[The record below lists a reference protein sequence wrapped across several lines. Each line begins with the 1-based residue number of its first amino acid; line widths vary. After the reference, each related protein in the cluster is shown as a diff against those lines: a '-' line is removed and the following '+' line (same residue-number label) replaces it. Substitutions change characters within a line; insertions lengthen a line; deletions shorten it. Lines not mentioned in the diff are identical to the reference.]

1 MIPPSPRRPRRAV
14 LAAVLVAL
22 ILAVSGCST
31 STSADR
37 SSLVIGATP
46 GVPAAVVAD
55 IYRQVLRSAG
65 ASVADDTTVGDYGR
79 LLDDVDGGR
88 VSMFGAFD
96 GDLLTRLAPSSAATS
111 PDDVYS
117 DLNRALPQGVSVGD
131 PTTVSDQV
139 QVVVSSSLASSTSV
153 DALSECGRLPAG
165 LPLVGDR
172 GGLDPATA
180 SALTAAGCRFAPYRR
195 LDSVDAVLAEVR
207 GGRAAGVVSPLS
219 SAGTVTDLTSLT
231 SAASAAEHSGSGS
244 TPTSAT
250 MTPPDPTAIR
260 AQILVPVYSS
270 GALTREQVRTMNK
283 VAGEL
288 TTADLST
295 MAQRV
300 AQRQA
305 TRSAVVGGWLAEHGF

>member
-1 MIPPSPRRPRRAV
+1 MIPTTSRRPRRAAFV
-14 LAAVLVAL
+14 VGIVALLLAATA
-22 ILAVSGCST
+22 CST
-31 STSADR
+31 STTADR
-37 SSLVIGATP
+37 SALVVGATP

-65 ASVADDTTVGDYGR
+65 ATVADDTTVGDYR
-79 LLDDVDGGR
+79 QLLDGVDGGR

-96 GDLLTRLAPSSAATS
+96 GDLLSRLAPSSTAIS
-111 PDDVYS
+111 PDDVYT

-139 QVVVSSSLASSTSV
+139 QVVVTASLASSSGA
-153 DALSECGRLPAG
+153 DALSECARLPAG

-172 GGLDPATA
+172 DLDAATA
-180 SALTAAGCRFAPYRR
+180 SALAAAGCRFAPYRR

-219 SAGTVTDLTSLT
+219 AAGTAPDLTSLT
-231 SAASAAEHSGSGS
+231 PAAAAVEDSGSGPTPAS
-244 TPTSAT
+244 TAPAA
-250 MTPPDPTAIR
+250 PDPTAIR

-270 GALTREQVRTMNK
+270 GALTRDQVRTMNK

-288 TTADLST
+288 TTADLAT
-295 MAQRV
+295 MAQQV
-300 AQRQA
+300 SQRTA

>member
-1 MIPPSPRRPRRAV
+1 VI
-14 LAAVLVAL
+14 VAL
-22 ILAVSGCST
+22 LLAVSACST
-31 STSADR
+31 STSPGR

-65 ASVADDTTVGDYGR
+65 ASVADDTAVGDYGR

-96 GDLLTRLAPSSAATS
+96 GDLLTRLAPSSTATS
-111 PDDVYS
+111 PDDVYT

-139 QVVVSSSLASSTSV
+139 QVVVSASVASASGV
-153 DALSECGRLPAG
+153 DALSECSRLPAG

-172 GGLDPATA
+172 DMDAATA
-180 SALTAAGCRFAPYRR
+180 SALSAAGCRFAPYRR
-195 LDSVDAVLAEVR
+195 LDSVDAVLSEVR

-219 SAGTVTDLTSLT
+219 AAGTATDLTSLT
-231 SAASAAEHSGSGS
+231 PAAAAAEDSSSGGS
-244 TPTSAT
+244 TPTSAAVAA
-250 MTPPDPTAIR
+250 PDPTAIR

-270 GALTREQVRTMNK
+270 GALTRDQVRTMNK

-288 TTADLST
+288 TTADLAT

>member
-1 MIPPSPRRPRRAV
+1 MVVAGI
-14 LAAVLVAL
+14 VAL
-22 ILAVSGCST
+22 LLVVAGCST
-31 STSADR
+31 STAAPS

-55 IYRQVLRSAG
+55 IYRQVLRSEG
-65 ASVADDTTVGDYGR
+65 ATVVDDTTVGDYGD

-96 GDLLTRLAPSSAATS
+96 GDLLTRLAPSSTATS
-111 PDDVYS
+111 PDDVYT

-139 QVVVSSSLASSTSV
+139 QVVVAASLASSTGV
-153 DALSECGRLPAG
+153 DTVAECARLPAG

-172 GGLDPATA
+172 DLDPATA

-207 GGRAAGVVSPLS
+207 SGRAAGAVSPLS
-219 SAGTVTDLTSLT
+219 AAGTAADLTSLT
-231 SAASAAEHSGSGS
+231 PAAAAEEGSGGGTTPS
-244 TPTSAT
+244 PTPTA
-250 MTPPDPTAIR
+250 PDPTAIR

-288 TTADLST
+288 TTADLAT

-300 AQRQA
+300 SQRQDS
-305 TRSAVVGGWLAEHGF
+305 RSAVVGGWLAEHGF

>member
-1 MIPPSPRRPRRAV
+1 MI
-14 LAAVLVAL
+14 VAL
-22 ILAVSGCST
+22 LLAVAACST

-96 GDLLTRLAPSSAATS
+96 GDLLTRLAPSSTATS
-111 PDDVYS
+111 PEDVYT
-117 DLNRALPQGVSVGD
+117 DLNRALPQGISVGD
-131 PTTVSDQV
+131 PTTVTDQV
-139 QVVVSSSLASSTSV
+139 QVVVAASLASSADV
-153 DALSECGRLPAG
+153 DALSECARLPEG

-172 GGLDPATA
+172 DLDAATA

-195 LDSVDAVLAEVR
+195 LESVDAVLAEVR
-207 GGRAAGVVSPLS
+207 TGRAAGVVSPLS
-219 SAGTVTDLTSLT
+219 AAGTAADLTSLT
-231 SAASAAEHSGSGS
+231 PAATATEDSGSGGT
-244 TPTSAT
+244 TPTSAAVAA
-250 MTPPDPTAIR
+250 PDPTAIR

-270 GALTREQVRTMNK
+270 GALTRDQVRTMNK

-288 TTADLST
+288 TTADLAT

>member
-1 MIPPSPRRPRRAV
+1 M
-14 LAAVLVAL
+14 LAAGIVTLL
-22 ILAVSGCST
+22 LAVSACAT
-31 STSADR
+31 STAAPSTP
-37 SSLVIGATP
+37 LVIGATP

-65 ASVADDTTVGDYGR
+65 ATVADDTTVGDYGR
-79 LLDDVDGGR
+79 LLDGLDGGR

-96 GDLLTRLAPSSAATS
+96 GDLLSRLAPSSTATS

-131 PTTVSDQV
+131 PTPVSDQV
-139 QVVVSSSLASSTSV
+139 QVVVTAALASSVGV
-153 DALSECGRLPAG
+153 DALTECGRLPVG

-172 GGLDPATA
+172 DLDGPTA

-219 SAGTVTDLTSLT
+219 AAGTATDLTAL
-231 SAASAAEHSGSGS
+231 APAAEQSGSGPTATS
-244 TPTSAT
+244 TTPTRV
-250 MTPPDPTAIR
+250 DPAAIR
-260 AQILVPVYSS
+260 AQVLVPVYAS
-270 GALTREQVRTMNK
+270 GALTRDQVRTMNK

-288 TTADLST
+288 TTADLAT

-300 AQRQA
+300 SLGEA
-305 TRSAVVGGWLAEHGF
+305 TRSAVVAGWLAEHGF

>member
-1 MIPPSPRRPRRAV
+1 MIRTSPRLPRRAV
-14 LAAVLVAL
+14 VATVIVAL
-22 ILAVSGCST
+22 LLAVSACST
-31 STSADR
+31 STSPGR

-65 ASVADDTTVGDYGR
+65 ASVADDTAVGDYGR

-88 VSMFGAFD
+88 VAMFGAFD
-96 GDLLTRLAPSSAATS
+96 GDLLTRLSPTSTATS
-111 PDDVYS
+111 PDDVYT

-139 QVVVSSSLASSTSV
+139 QVVVTASLASSTGV
-153 DALSECGRLPAG
+153 DALSECSRLPAG

-172 GGLDPATA
+172 ALDAATA

-195 LDSVDAVLAEVR
+195 LDSVDAVLTEVR
-207 GGRAAGVVSPLS
+207 SGRAAGVVSPLS
-219 SAGTVTDLTSLT
+219 ASGTATDLTSLT
-231 SAASAAEHSGSGS
+231 PAAAAAEDSSGGS
-244 TPTSAT
+244 TPTSTAGGA
-250 MTPPDPTAIR
+250 PDPTAIR
-260 AQILVPVYSS
+260 AQVLVPVYSS

-288 TTADLST
+288 TTADLAT

>member
-1 MIPPSPRRPRRAV
+1 MV
-14 LAAVLVAL
+14 
-22 ILAVSGCST
+22 
-31 STSADR
+31 
-37 SSLVIGATP
+37 GATP

-65 ASVADDTTVGDYGR
+65 ASVADDTAVGDYGQ
-79 LLDDVDGGR
+79 LLDDVGGGR

-96 GDLLTRLAPSSAATS
+96 GDLLTRLAPSSTATS
-111 PDDVYS
+111 PDDVYT

-139 QVVVSSSLASSTSV
+139 QVVVTASVASSSGV
-153 DALSECGRLPAG
+153 DALSECSRLPAG
-165 LPLVGDR
+165 LSLVGDR
-172 GGLDPATA
+172 DLDAATA

-219 SAGTVTDLTSLT
+219 AAGTATDLTSLT
-231 SAASAAEHSGSGS
+231 PAAAATEDSNSGGS
-244 TPTSAT
+244 TPTSASAAA
-250 MTPPDPTAIR
+250 PDPTAIR

-270 GALTREQVRTMNK
+270 GALTRDQVRTMNK

-288 TTADLST
+288 TTADLAG

-300 AQRQA
+300 AQGQA

>member
-1 MIPPSPRRPRRAV
+1 MTLIVALL
-14 LAAVLVAL
+14 LAAA
-22 ILAVSGCST
+22 ACST
-31 STSADR
+31 STSPDR
-37 SSLVIGATP
+37 SSLVIGATA

-65 ASVADDTTVGDYGR
+65 ASVADDTAVGDYGR

-96 GDLLTRLAPSSAATS
+96 GDLLTRLAPSSTATS
-111 PDDVYS
+111 PDDVYT

-139 QVVVSSSLASSTSV
+139 QVVVSASVASASGV
-153 DALSECGRLPAG
+153 DALSECSRLPAG

-172 GGLDPATA
+172 DMDAATA
-180 SALTAAGCRFAPYRR
+180 SALSAAGCRFAPYRR
-195 LDSVDAVLAEVR
+195 LDSVDAVLSEVR

-219 SAGTVTDLTSLT
+219 AAGTATDLTSLT
-231 SAASAAEHSGSGS
+231 PAAAAAEDSSSGGS
-244 TPTSAT
+244 TPTSAAVAA
-250 MTPPDPTAIR
+250 PDPTAIR

-270 GALTREQVRTMNK
+270 GALTRDQVRTMNK

-288 TTADLST
+288 TTADLAT